1 MKSEISVASGF
12 LILNLVVLSI
22 SSAAIAAKGDDS
34 RICEKHMNAAAVA
47 EEVPIGLLY
56 AVALTETGSGGELN
70 PFALNIEGTPFLASS
85 TTEAVAMFQEARK
98 ADKKLI
104 DLGCMQINYHYHHR
118 NFSSVPAMLD
128 PQQNVYYAAKLLR
141 SLRAR
146 HGSWTEAV
154 ARYHAGPK
162 NKPAQHRYVCKVLT
176 HMVASDFGSW
186 TPEAKSYCSP
196 KTE

>member
-1 MKSEISVASGF
+1 VVAQSTSSEV
-12 LILNLVVLSI
+12 
-22 SSAAIAAKGDDS
+22 IAAKQTDS

-47 EEVPIGLLY
+47 EDVPIGLLY

-70 PFALNIEGTPFLASS
+70 PFALNIEGTPFLAGSK
-85 TTEAVAMFQEARK
+85 TEAVAMFQKARE

-104 DLGCMQINYHYHHR
+104 DLGCMQINYYYHHR
-118 NFSSVPAMLD
+118 SFSSIPAMLD
-128 PQQNVYYAAKLLR
+128 PRQNVYYAAKLLR

-186 TPEAKSYCSP
+186 TPEAKSYCGP